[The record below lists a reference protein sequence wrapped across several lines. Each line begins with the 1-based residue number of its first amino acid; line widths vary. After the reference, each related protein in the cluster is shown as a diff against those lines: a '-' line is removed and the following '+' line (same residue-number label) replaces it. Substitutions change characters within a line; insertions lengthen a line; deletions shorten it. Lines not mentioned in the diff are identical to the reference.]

1 MQEAGFEEVEECVL
15 RRHNTVTQYIT
26 LRPIMDLCEETV
38 QLSGMWVV
46 IRWWEK
52 EVLDLLGAWEVTSA
66 SEVED
71 GAEETDGEAEVVVG
85 K

>member
-46 IRWWEK
+46 IRWW
-52 EVLDLLGAWEVTSA
+52 
-66 SEVED
+66 
-71 GAEETDGEAEVVVG
+71 
-85 K
+85 